1 MIVQSVK
8 TIHRSI
14 KGFSMVL
21 MEIFYNFID
30 LIVHSSEWGAINAIH
45 NENAL
50 KQFNKIH
57 WNNPQS
63 EHCVCCKCDCS
74 FQMQFAQIA
83 FRCHSSLLL
92 SYRSSLNVISYTFCC
107 TFRFRSPNTP
117 LYTIALKLLEINDYT
132 QMELRNER
140 TFFLSFGMRLMALT
154 LFLSVFHFFSL
165 TNNLLFCCRVT
176 MCTLHTLQ
184 LQLSKTNRRICHG
197 RCNAMIKI
205 HKRFEKWKRNFTS
218 FGMATEKSSKRHT
231 TIRRWE

>member
-1 MIVQSVK
+1 MLFRIHFVVLSVFVLQ
-8 TIHRSI
+8 THRYTPS
-14 KGFSMVL
+14 
-21 MEIFYNFID
+21 
-30 LIVHSSEWGAINAIH
+30 
-45 NENAL
+45 
-50 KQFNKIH
+50 H
-57 WNNPQS
+57 WNCS
-63 EHCVCCKCDCS
+63 KC
-74 FQMQFAQIA
+74 
-83 FRCHSSLLL
+83 
-92 SYRSSLNVISYTFCC
+92 
-107 TFRFRSPNTP
+107 
-117 LYTIALKLLEINDYT
+117 NDYT

-205 HKRFEKWKRNFTS
+205 HKRFEKWKRNFTL

-231 TIRRWE
+231 TIRRWEQRRRKKWIKRNCLAAG